1 MKRLVLALVALMLW
15 WAPARATFMPILA
28 DQFDEYGVVNP
39 VSATFGP
46 YRVAA
51 PSQFQIKSSASVPW
65 RTGTGYY
72 MEASSGN
79 FFNPGPGAYAYF
91 GNPCQTPAYVGWVRF
106 VSGSAGA
113 AFLRFDDTVDF
124 RNAPP
129 TLTDLEWLQVTGSGP
144 YSVQI
149 LSFGSTLAGS
159 TGSIF
164 AANTWYLLGWFV
176 RHGVA
181 NSSNPVTQGATQL
194 QINGSVVINNTNVL
208 TTGGAVDASD
218 TLVLDDEFSSNNI
231 IDWGP
236 YVYGCVSSPSD
247 MPVALHAIILAPTAN
262 GTPLQWTPS
271 TGSNYSNVNGFP
283 AGSGYNYSDTIGDE
297 DIYSLLYQNFYTPF
311 VTMLAQQSETDSA
324 QGARVGIAIVKS
336 AGGTITNGG
345 IGLAAQNNSSYSFY
359 EWPVTYSAG
368 MSIGMKVQN

>member
-1 MKRLVLALVALMLW
+1 MKYLGFIFILIFWIGVGVAH
-15 WAPARATFMPILA
+15 ATFIPILA
-28 DQFDEYGVVNP
+28 DQFDEYGVINP

-46 YRVAA
+46 YQVVT

-65 RTGTGYY
+65 RSGTGYY

-79 FFNPGPGAYAYF
+79 TFNPGPGAYAYQ

-106 VSGSAGA
+106 VSGNAA
-113 AFLRFDDTVDF
+113 TAFLRVDDDHQV
-124 RNAPP
+124 APP
-129 TLTDLEWLQVTGSGP
+129 TLGDLEWLQVTGSGP
-144 YSVQI
+144 YNVNI
-149 LSFGSTLAGS
+149 LNVGGGLAGS
-159 TGSIF
+159 TGSVF
-164 AANTWYLLGWFV
+164 AANTWYLIGWFV

-208 TTGGAVDASD
+208 TTGGNVDASD

-236 YVYGCVSSPSD
+236 YVYGCVNSPSD

-271 TGSNYSNVNGFP
+271 TGSNYSNVNSFP
-283 AGSGYNYSDTIGDE
+283 AGANYNYSDTNGDE

-336 AGGTITNGG
+336 GSGTISNGG
-345 IGLAAQNNSSYSFY
+345 IGLAAQNSSSYSFY